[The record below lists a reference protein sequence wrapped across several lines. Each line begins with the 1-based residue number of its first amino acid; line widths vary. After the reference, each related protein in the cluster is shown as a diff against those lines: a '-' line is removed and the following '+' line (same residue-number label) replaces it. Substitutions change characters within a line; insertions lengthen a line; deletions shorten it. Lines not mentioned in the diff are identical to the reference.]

1 MSKNIE
7 NNVVQMSFDNK
18 DFEKNISTST
28 KSVENLNKA
37 LEFKDAEKGFED
49 LEKYANSVNFD
60 GLNKAISNIN
70 SVFTVTGALTKKII
84 DDIAGYFEQKIVGAI
99 SKVRSTISY
108 IMDPNLGVSKYE
120 QYTNAVKIMTAN
132 LADADRELIKLVR
145 EKENADFSELEHV
158 ESYIEDLALY
168 TDETSYSLTDMV
180 DTMAKFAANN
190 VGLQQSTAAMMGFAN
205 MAAVA
210 GQNASVASQGMMQMS
225 QAFSTGY
232 IKYQDWMQA
241 FSLKNIATKEAKEV
255 FVKKAL
261 EIGTLDKDDIKEAQ
275 RVNGENWV
283 NYFFTS
289 DTLNQGWLRT
299 SDVLVEGLK
308 EYSKAS
314 DYILKN
320 MENISETA
328 SVTDMLRWVEDYK
341 KSGQSAEEF
350 AASLGDSVD
359 DVDALA
365 KALVTL
371 SSKEYEV
378 SLKAFNAAQNA
389 TNFHEAIDAV
399 RDAVGTK
406 MMYAL
411 RYFIGD
417 LDQARK
423 LWTNFSNSLWDVFA
437 GPLDNALK
445 GLRRFNEEVYR
456 TEEINGELVDITLY
470 EDFWNNVG
478 RLFTNLGSI
487 VGAFMDKIRIAS
499 GAVTTMAEPLSIIST
514 YTYRFMEKLTLG
526 IGNLADKVEEFLD
539 SKFFDTTL
547 TTFSAILRIIK
558 NIKNIT
564 KQFFGA
570 TFGTILKN
578 LSGPLN
584 AIADIIMHISWRIEG
599 LTSRLNNS
607 ETFKRLLDAL
617 SRLTAKLMQLGT
629 YLIGKFGDVFFK
641 ILDIAGQLG
650 EKLLEYLIPAIEW
663 VIKLIDKEII
673 PLIDDIIE
681 GNSALGA
688 VFEWV
693 NKQLD
698 NLIPNIKTF
707 ITDVTGMSWDD
718 LSDKV
723 KTWGDKFIANVG
735 RIGKEGFDV
744 LKQYFKD
751 TFDSDV
757 KGSLGDFIQVVN
769 EADSVTE
776 GAQGIVTWAGDALSR
791 PVKLILDLV
800 GVIINKDLSGI
811 ADDITTFIK
820 RVAEALSNVTP
831 SIFEGVEV
839 VIGVLLKVLK
849 EVGHIFVEII
859 KYMANITDT
868 TGFQVLDDVLNG
880 FKVIFSAIIDV
891 AGQLLITVADLIKY
905 MTPAIKQG
913 IIYIGDIIMGMVD
926 MIKDTLKS
934 LSDIDSPQEALAKFW
949 MLVKIIL
956 AITAIAVVVKIF
968 YDLVYTFSAIGRA
981 VNLLGKS
988 VHVVADSF
996 SGLLDSL
1003 AGDSFSGMI
1012 RLFTLLIFAIG
1023 YAFSSLAKVGQ
1034 AMTDPSVVK
1043 GVVIALLG
1051 MALLIKIFISGAT
1064 ALMKTQTEAYD
1075 KLAKLQAKKAK
1086 AEKRLEKYTGSA
1098 PKSKVGKFKQS
1109 LYLKFLGNKDLETMD
1124 LDESSL
1130 EQEGD
1135 NLKNSIKGI
1144 ASFLAGMAVAI
1155 VGIAAAVSILARA
1168 SKATSSKDLITAVA
1182 ATALIMV
1189 FAGVMLKL
1197 AQGNMND
1204 VSKFSHDSNFK
1215 NFVNGNT
1222 KTKNKL
1228 SDSKTSGE
1236 IAKSGTTYRGVAT
1249 ALIGFATAML
1259 LLTVP
1264 LAILAHTSKNVGK
1277 GNFALAFG
1285 VVAGILAV
1293 IGAILVLTTKYSKD
1307 AKLGQAFS
1315 IVFII
1320 GAIAK
1325 LMIALGAILLVLGFA
1340 LQYVEPSTM
1349 KYIYIAAGILFA
1361 FFIATGVFV
1370 TKFLKASKESK
1381 DQDWKQLAREIGR
1394 RIAQMLTISA
1404 TLVSVAM
1411 LIGAFGGVMYL
1422 LVKVIRENSL
1432 LHKSKVPVE
1441 VIAAFVMISALVT
1454 AVFIF
1459 IKSLMK
1465 TKIDDADGKSVAAKF
1480 AGLIGILYAMT
1491 GFIVILTGILVVLT
1505 LLIESV
1511 EFTSI
1516 LGGLVTL
1523 AALFG
1528 IVAGFMALMAV
1539 ISKKLL
1545 GSGAGSSSGGDNF
1558 MKLALSLLLVVGA
1571 ITLLGTALVGLAWA
1585 MDDMEWGTLGKSIA
1599 VFGAALLG
1607 LVAGIAML
1615 ALIGKVAA
1623 PGLYAVAAVLGTM
1636 ALAIA
1641 VVGLAVSL
1649 MMTHG
1654 DKLKK
1659 WLDENVDDIRSS
1671 FYNMG
1676 KAAAGMVLGILE
1688 SIQEDLP
1695 LILDSIAA
1703 ILDMILDWLDENI
1716 SKWVEKLVDIIVEA
1730 IEGLAKGIKE
1740 NASRIATA
1748 LYDLVD
1754 AIITV
1759 AGDFME
1765 QLFPGIGEKADK
1777 LMNKWLGDP
1786 QKKLNK
1792 KLQAEEVKHQAELLE
1807 IRTRGAKQYAGILE
1821 GLANADRVIKEAQK
1835 NNRSYTTA
1843 DIAKAY
1849 QDRSY
1854 FQAVVDQMSAETI
1867 NSFLGKYGSLM
1878 DEAIVDQW
1886 EGIGAAK
1893 AGEAMGNVV
1902 TSMVTSAEEA
1912 LDEHSPSKVMAKI
1925 GENAVVGLVQGVEG
1939 TDTTQAGKSAA
1950 TGIVDGAKA
1959 WLKEKLGGIT
1969 QMFGGSDIVNSFGG
1983 AGLNLGDAIG
1993 SNMAVGIQDN
2003 LDFSNY
2009 GTDMSSSINGG
2020 LSNVYDMD
2028 SLMSQGGFN
2037 NFDYGGTITT
2047 QVNDDQ
2053 ISQLSDATQSSN
2065 ADVVDQIKHLED
2077 KLAEYTQAIKNIQM
2091 YLDTGALVGEMAIP
2105 LDKKLG
2111 ELNYR
2116 KTNRGGI

>member
-60 GLNKAISNIN
+60 GLNKAINNIN

-84 DDIAGYFEQKIVGAI
+84 DDIAGYFEEKILGAVN
-99 SKVRSTISY
+99 KVRSTISY
-108 IMDPNLGVSKYE
+108 IMDPNLGISKYE

-132 LADADRELIKLVR
+132 LADSDRRLIDLVR
-145 EKENADFSELEHV
+145 QKENADFSELEHV

-190 VGLQQSTAAMMGFAN
+190 VGLKESTAAMMGFAN

-210 GQNASVASQGMMQMS
+210 GQNASTASQGMMQMS

-261 EIGTLDKDDIKEAQ
+261 EIGTLDEKDIKEAQ

-283 NYFFTS
+283 NFFFTS

-328 SVTDMLRWVEDYK
+328 SVTDMLRWTKEFQE
-341 KSGQSAEEF
+341 SGLSAEEF
-350 AASLGDSVD
+350 ASSLADSVD
-359 DVDALA
+359 DVDALTT
-365 KALVTL
+365 AL
-371 SSKEYEV
+371 KELTKEEYAL

-417 LDQARK
+417 LDQARE

-437 GPLDNALK
+437 GPLDNALG
-445 GLRRFNEEVYR
+445 GLKRFNQEVYR
-456 TEEINGELVDITLY
+456 TEEVNGKLVDITLY

-478 RLFTNLGSI
+478 RLFTNLGSV

-514 YTYRFMEKLTLG
+514 YTYKFMENMTLG

-599 LTSRLNNS
+599 LTNRLNNS
-607 ETFKRLLDAL
+607 TTFKNLLDAL

-629 YLIGKFGDVFFK
+629 YLIGKFGDIFFK
-641 ILDIAGQLG
+641 ILDIAGRLA

-663 VIKLIDKEII
+663 VIKLIDNEII

-688 VFEWV
+688 IFQWV
-693 NKQLD
+693 NEQLD

-707 ITDVTGMSWDD
+707 ITDVTGMSWDE

-723 KTWGDKFIANVG
+723 QTWGDNFIANVG

-757 KGSLGDFIQVVN
+757 KGSLGDFIKVVN

-776 GAQGIVTWAGDALSR
+776 GAQGVVTWAGDALSR

-811 ADDITTFIK
+811 ADDITSFIK

-905 MTPAIKQG
+905 MTPAIKDG
-913 IIYIGDIIMGMVD
+913 IIFIGDIIMGMVD
-926 MIKDTLKS
+926 MIKGS
-934 LSDIDSPQEALAKFW
+934 LEALANIDSPQEALAKFW

-956 AITAIAVVVKIF
+956 AIAIVAAVIKVI
-968 YDLVYTFSAIGRA
+968 YDLVYAFGAIGKGVR
-981 VNLLGKS
+981 LLAHGIYD
-988 VHVVADSF
+988 VTESF

-1003 AGDSFSGMI
+1003 AGDSFVGII
-1012 RLFTLLIFAIG
+1012 RTFTLLIFALG
-1023 YAFSSLAKVGQ
+1023 YAFASLAKVGQ
-1034 AMTDPSVVK
+1034 AMSDPEVLK
-1043 GVVIALLG
+1043 GVIIAFLG
-1051 MALLIKIFISGAT
+1051 MAIMIGLFVNGAEKLLSIQSV
-1064 ALMKTQTEAYD
+1064 AYD
-1075 KLAKLQAKKAK
+1075 RLAKAREKKLK
-1086 AEKRLEKYTGSA
+1086 AQRKLDKY
-1098 PKSKVGKFKQS
+1098 KSKHSSDTSTWG
-1109 LYLKFLGNKDLETMD
+1109 FLGRRRNKKLENAD
-1124 LDESSL
+1124 LDVQNL
-1130 EQEGD
+1130 EAETEG
-1135 NLKNSIKGI
+1135 LKNSMKGI
-1144 ASFLAGMAVAI
+1144 GSFLVGMAAALIGISMAI
-1155 VGIAAAVSILARA
+1155 SIIARA
-1168 SKATSSKDLITAVA
+1168 SKATSPKDIAVA
-1182 ATALIMV
+1182 AATIAMMMI
-1189 FAGVMLKL
+1189 FSAVMLKL
-1197 AQGNMND
+1197 VQGDMND
-1204 VSKFSHDSNFK
+1204 IASFNSSTFKSKGYKK
-1215 NFVNGNT
+1215 NLN
-1222 KTKNKL
+1222 
-1228 SDSKTSGE
+1228 DSKTEAS
-1236 IAKSGTTYRGVAT
+1236 IKKSGTTYRGVAL
-1249 ALIGFATAML
+1249 ALIGFATSML
-1259 LLTVP
+1259 LLTIP
-1264 LAILAHTSKNVGK
+1264 LAILAHTSKKVGK
-1277 GNFALAFG
+1277 GNMAMALA

-1293 IGAILVLTTKYSKD
+1293 IGATMVLMAKYSKD
-1307 AKLGQAFS
+1307 AKFGQMAT
-1315 IVFII
+1315 IVLVI
-1320 GAIAK
+1320 GAISK
-1325 LMIALGAILLVLGFA
+1325 MMLTLGVILGALGLA
-1340 LQYVEPSTM
+1340 LQFVDPSTI
-1349 KYIYIAAGILFA
+1349 KWIWIAAGILGA
-1361 FFIATGVFV
+1361 FFIAAGVFAV
-1370 TKFLKASKESK
+1370 LLIKATKQSK
-1381 DQDWKQLAREIGR
+1381 DLDWKELAREIGR
-1394 RIAQMLTISA
+1394 KIAQMLTISA
-1404 TLVSVAM
+1404 TLISVAI
-1411 LIGAFGGVMYL
+1411 LIGAFGGVLYL
-1422 LVKVIRENSL
+1422 LVKVLRENSI
-1432 LHKSKVPVE
+1432 LHDSGIPVE
-1441 VIAAFVMISALVT
+1441 VMVAMGMIFAIVGF
-1454 AVFIF
+1454 VFIF
-1459 IKSLMK
+1459 IKQIMK
-1465 TKIDDADGKSVAAKF
+1465 MKIDKGDSKSVAAKF
-1480 AGLIGILYAMT
+1480 AGMIGIIYVMT
-1491 GFIVILTGILVVLT
+1491 SFIVVLTGILVVLT
-1505 LLIESV
+1505 LLIEKV

-1516 LGGLVTL
+1516 LGGLVAL
-1523 AALFG
+1523 AGLFG
-1528 IVAGFMALMAV
+1528 IVAGFMALMAM

-1545 GSGAGSSSGGDNF
+1545 GSGAGSSDGSNNF

-1571 ITLLGTALVGLAWA
+1571 ITLLGTAIVGLAWA
-1585 MDDMEWGTLGKSIA
+1585 MDDMEWGTLGKSMA

-1607 LVAGIAML
+1607 LVVGIAML
-1615 ALIGKVAA
+1615 ALIGKIAA

-1636 ALAIA
+1636 ALAIT
-1641 VVGLAVSL
+1641 VVGLAVMLL
-1649 MMTHG
+1649 MAHG

-1659 WLDENVDDIRSS
+1659 WLDENVDDIRSM

-1676 KAAAGMVLGILE
+1676 KAAGGMVLGVLE
-1688 SIQEDLP
+1688 SVQEDFP
-1695 LILDSIAA
+1695 IILDSLAT
-1703 ILDMILDWLDENI
+1703 ILDDLLDWLDEHI
-1716 SKWVEKLVDIIVEA
+1716 AGWMEKLVDIITNA

-1740 NASRIATA
+1740 NSNRIASA
-1748 LYDLVD
+1748 IYGLVE
-1754 AIITV
+1754 AICTV

-1765 QLFPGIGEKADK
+1765 QLIPGISERVDKIANKLFGDSQKDLNRKLEK
-1777 LMNKWLGDP
+1777 
-1786 QKKLNK
+1786 Q
-1792 KLQAEEVKHQAELLE
+1792 EVEHQAKLLE
-1807 IRTRGAKQYAGILE
+1807 IRTQGAAKYAGILE
-1821 GLANADRVIKEAQK
+1821 GLANADKVIKDAQ
-1835 NNRSYTTA
+1835 SGGHAYTTA
-1843 DIAKAY
+1843 DLARAY
-1849 QDRSY
+1849 TNRSY
-1854 FQAVVDQMSAETI
+1854 FTNVVDSLSADTI
-1867 NSFLGKYGSLM
+1867 NTFLGKYGDLM
-1878 DEAIVDQW
+1878 DDSKVHQWEAIATEKV
-1886 EGIGAAK
+1886 ATAT
-1893 AGEAMGNVV
+1893 ANVV
-1902 TSMVTSAEEA
+1902 GAMVESAEDT
-1912 LDEHSPSKVMAKI
+1912 LDENSPSKVMKKV
-1925 GENAVVGLVQGVEG
+1925 GEYAVEGLVQGVEG
-1939 TDTTQAGKSAA
+1939 TDTAQAGKSAA
-1950 TGIVDGAKA
+1950 TGIVDGAKS

-1969 QMFGGSDIVNSFGG
+1969 QMFGGSDIMSSFGG

-1993 SNMAVGIQDN
+1993 SNMALGIQDN

>member
-84 DDIAGYFEQKIVGAI
+84 DDIAGYFEQKIVGAV

-210 GQNASVASQGMMQMS
+210 GQNATVASQGMMQMS

-232 IKYQDWMQA
+232 IRYQDWMQA

-341 KSGQSAEEF
+341 KSGLSAEKF
-350 AASLGDSVD
+350 AASLADSVD

-365 KALVTL
+365 EAL
-371 SSKEYEV
+371 KELGKEEYDL

-514 YTYRFMEKLTLG
+514 YTYKFMEKLTLG
-526 IGNLADKVEEFLD
+526 IGDLADKIEEFLD

-599 LTSRLNNS
+599 LTSRLNKS

-663 VIKLIDKEII
+663 IIKLIDKEII

-707 ITDVTGMSWDD
+707 ITDVTGMSWDE

-723 KTWGDKFIANVG
+723 QSWGDKFIANVG

-757 KGSLGDFIQVVN
+757 KGSLGDFIQVIN

-776 GAQGIVTWAGDALSR
+776 GAQGVVTWAGDALSR
-791 PVKLILDLV
+791 PIKLILDLV

-831 SIFEGVEV
+831 SIFEGVET

-891 AGQLLITVADLIKY
+891 AGQLLITIADLIKY

-926 MIKDTLKS
+926 MIKETLKS
-934 LSDIDSPQEALAKFW
+934 LSEIDSPQEALAKFW
-949 MLVKIIL
+949 MLVKIVL
-956 AITAIAVVVKIF
+956 AIAAIAAVVKIF

-981 VNLLGKS
+981 VNLVGES
-988 VHVVADSF
+988 IHVVADSF

-1012 RLFTLLIFAIG
+1012 RLFTLLIFSIG
-1023 YAFSSLAKVGQ
+1023 YALSSLAKVGQ
-1034 AMTDPSVVK
+1034 AMTDPAVIK
-1043 GVVIALLG
+1043 GVIIAFLG
-1051 MALLIKIFISGAT
+1051 MALLIMLFVKGAET
-1064 ALMKTQTEAYD
+1064 LLNVQSVAYD
-1075 KLAKLQAKKAK
+1075 RLAKAREKKLK
-1086 AEKRLEKYTGSA
+1086 AQRKLDKY
-1098 PKSKVGKFKQS
+1098 KSKHGTATS
-1109 LYLKFLGNKDLETMD
+1109 TWSFLGRRKNKKLEDAD
-1124 LDESSL
+1124 LDVQNL
-1130 EQEGD
+1130 EAETEG
-1135 NLKNSIKGI
+1135 LKNSMKGI
-1144 ASFLAGMAVAI
+1144 GSFLVGMAAALIGISMAI
-1155 VGIAAAVSILARA
+1155 SIIARA
-1168 SKATSSKDLITAVA
+1168 SKATSPKDIAVA
-1182 ATALIMV
+1182 TASIAMLMV
-1189 FAGVMLKL
+1189 FSAVMLKL
-1197 AQGNMND
+1197 AQGDMND
-1204 VSKFSHDSNFK
+1204 VASFTNSNFK
-1215 NFVNGNT
+1215 SKGY
-1222 KTKNKL
+1222 KKNL
-1228 SDSKTSGE
+1228 NDSKTEAS
-1236 IAKSGTTYRGVAT
+1236 IKKSGTTYRGVAT

-1259 LLTVP
+1259 LLTIP

-1293 IGAILVLTTKYSKD
+1293 IGTILVLTTKFSKD
-1307 AKLGQAFS
+1307 AKLSQTFS
-1315 IVFII
+1315 IVFVI

-1325 LMIALGAILLVLGFA
+1325 LMIALGAILLVLGVA
-1340 LQYVEPSTM
+1340 LQYVDPSTM
-1349 KYIYIAAGILFA
+1349 KYIYIASGVLFA
-1361 FFIATGVFV
+1361 FFVAAGIFV
-1370 TKFLKASKESK
+1370 TKFMKASKDSK

-1394 RIAQMLTISA
+1394 KIAQMLTISA

-1441 VIAAFVMISALVT
+1441 VIAAFAMISALVT
-1454 AVFIF
+1454 AIFIF

-1465 TKIDDADGKSVAAKF
+1465 TKIDDGDTKSVAAKF

-1505 LLIESV
+1505 LLIENV

-1528 IVAGFMALMAV
+1528 TVAGFMALMAV

-1545 GSGAGSSSGGDNF
+1545 GSGAGSSDGGDNF

-1585 MDDMEWGTLGKSIA
+1585 MDDMKLSTLGKSIA

-1607 LVAGIAML
+1607 LVAGITML

-1659 WLDENVDDIRSS
+1659 WLDENVDDIRES

-1740 NASRIATA
+1740 NANRIATA

-1821 GLANADRVIKEAQK
+1821 GLANADKVIKEAQK

-1854 FQAVVDQMSAETI
+1854 FQAAVDQMSAETI

-1878 DEAIVDQW
+1878 DDAIVDQW

-1969 QMFGGSDIVNSFGG
+1969 QMFGGSDIMNSFGG

>member
-60 GLNKAISNIN
+60 GLNKAINNIN

-84 DDIAGYFEQKIVGAI
+84 DDIAGYFEEKILGAVN
-99 SKVRSTISY
+99 KVRNTISY
-108 IMDPNLGVSKYE
+108 IMDPNLGISKYE

-132 LADADRELIKLVR
+132 LADSDRNLIDLVR
-145 EKENADFSELEHV
+145 KKENADYSELEHV

-190 VGLQQSTAAMMGFAN
+190 VGLQESTAAMMGFAN

-210 GQNASVASQGMMQMS
+210 GQNASTASQGMMQMS

-261 EIGTLDKDDIKEAQ
+261 EIGTLNEKDIKEAQ

-283 NYFFTS
+283 NFFFTS

-328 SVTDMLRWVEDYK
+328 SVTDMLRWT
-341 KSGQSAEEF
+341 EEF
-350 AASLGDSVD
+350 KDSGLTAEQFANTLSDSVD
-359 DVDALA
+359 DVDALTE
-365 KALVTL
+365 ALKELT
-371 SSKEYEV
+371 KEEYEL

-417 LDQARK
+417 LDQARE
-423 LWTNFSNSLWDVFA
+423 LWTNFANSLWDVFA
-437 GPLDNALK
+437 GPLDNSLK

-456 TEEINGELVDITLY
+456 TEEINGKLVDITLY

-478 RLFTNLGSI
+478 RLFTNLGSV

-499 GAVTTMAEPLSIIST
+499 GAVTAMAEPLSIIST
-514 YTYRFMEKLTLG
+514 YTYKFMEKMTLG
-526 IGNLADKVEEFLD
+526 IGNLADKVEGFLE

-547 TTFSAILRIIK
+547 TTFSSILRIIG
-558 NIKNIT
+558 NIKGIT

-570 TFGTILKN
+570 TVGTILKN

-584 AIADIIMHISWRIEG
+584 AIADIIMQISWRIEG
-599 LTSRLNNS
+599 LTNRLNNS
-607 ETFKRLLDAL
+607 TTFKKLLDAL

-629 YLIGKFGDVFFK
+629 YLIGKFGDIFFK
-641 ILDIAGQLG
+641 VLDIAGRLA
-650 EKLLEYLIPAIEW
+650 EKLLEFLIPAIEW
-663 VIKLIDKEII
+663 IIKLIDNEII

-693 NKQLD
+693 NEQLD

-707 ITDVTGMSWDD
+707 ITDVTGMSWDE
-718 LSDKV
+718 LNDKV
-723 KTWGDKFIANVG
+723 QTWGDKFIANVG
-735 RIGKEGFDV
+735 RIGREGFDV

-757 KGSLGDFIQVVN
+757 KGSLGDFIKVVN

-776 GAQGIVTWAGDALSR
+776 GAQGIVTWTGDALSR

-800 GVIINKDLSGI
+800 GVIINKDLTGI
-811 ADDITTFIK
+811 ADDITAFIK
-820 RVAEALSNVTP
+820 RVATALSNITP

-880 FKVIFSAIIDV
+880 FKVIFSAIIDI
-891 AGQLLITVADLIKY
+891 AGQLLITVANLIKY
-905 MTPAIKQG
+905 MTPAVKDG
-913 IIYIGDIIMGMVD
+913 IIFIGDIIMGMVD
-926 MIKDTLKS
+926 MIKGS
-934 LSDIDSPQEALAKFW
+934 LEALANIDSPQEALAKFW

-956 AITAIAVVVKIF
+956 AIAIVAAVVKVI
-968 YDLVYTFSAIGRA
+968 YDLVYAFGAIGKGVR
-981 VNLLGKS
+981 LLAHGIYDVS
-988 VHVVADSF
+988 ESF

-1003 AGDSFSGMI
+1003 AGDSFVGII
-1012 RLFTLLIFAIG
+1012 RTFTLLIFALG
-1023 YAFSSLAKVGQ
+1023 YAFASLAKVGQ
-1034 AMTDPSVVK
+1034 AMSDPSVMK
-1043 GVVIALLG
+1043 GVLVAFIG
-1051 MALLIKIFISGAT
+1051 MAVLITLFINGAS
-1064 ALMKTQTEAYD
+1064 AMMKVQTEAYD

-1086 AEKRLEKYTGSA
+1086 AEKRLEKYTGST
-1098 PKSKVGKFKQS
+1098 PKSKIGKLKAS
-1109 LYLKFLGNKDLETMD
+1109 LYAKFLGNRDLETME
-1124 LDESSL
+1124 LDESSINQQG
-1130 EQEGD
+1130 E
-1135 NLKNSIKGI
+1135 NIKNSIKGI
-1144 ASFLAGMAVAI
+1144 AGFLIGMGVAI

-1168 SKATSSKDLITAVA
+1168 AQATSSKDLMTAVV

-1197 AQGNMND
+1197 VQGNMDD
-1204 VSKFSHDSNFK
+1204 VASFSHGTNFK
-1215 NFVNGNT
+1215 KFTNGKT

-1228 SDSKTSGE
+1228 SDSKTSAE
-1236 IAKSGTTYRGVAT
+1236 IKKSGTSYRGVAL
-1249 ALIGFATAML
+1249 ALIGFATSML
-1259 LLTVP
+1259 LLTIP
-1264 LAILAHTSKNVGK
+1264 LAILAHTSQKVGQ
-1277 GNFALAFG
+1277 GNMAMALAT
-1285 VVAGILAV
+1285 VAGILAV
-1293 IGAILVLTTKYSKD
+1293 IGATMVLMSKYSKD
-1307 AKLGQAFS
+1307 AKFGQMAT
-1315 IVFII
+1315 IVLVI
-1320 GAIAK
+1320 GAISK
-1325 LMIALGAILLVLGFA
+1325 MMLTLGIILGALGVA
-1340 LQYVEPSTM
+1340 LQFVDPSTI
-1349 KYIYIAAGILFA
+1349 KWIWIAAGILGA
-1361 FFIATGVFV
+1361 FFIAAGVFAV
-1370 TKFLKASKESK
+1370 LLVKATKQSK
-1381 DQDWKQLAREIGR
+1381 DMDWKELAREIGR
-1394 RIAQMLTISA
+1394 KIAQMLTISA
-1404 TLVSVAM
+1404 TLISVAI
-1411 LIGAFGGVMYL
+1411 LIGAFGGVLYL
-1422 LVKVIRENSL
+1422 LVKVLRENSV
-1432 LHKSKVPVE
+1432 LHDSGIPVE
-1441 VIAAFVMISALVT
+1441 VMVAMGMIFLIVGFVFL
-1454 AVFIF
+1454 F
-1459 IKSLMK
+1459 IKQITNMK
-1465 TKIDDADGKSVAAKF
+1465 TDEGDSKAIAAKF
-1480 AGLIGILYAMT
+1480 AGMIGIIYVMT
-1491 GFIVILTGILVVLT
+1491 SFIVILTGILVVLT
-1505 LLIESV
+1505 LLLENV

-1528 IVAGFMALMAV
+1528 IVAGFMTLMAL
-1539 ISKKLL
+1539 ISKRLL
-1545 GSGAGSSSGGDNF
+1545 GGNGDSSGADNF

-1571 ITLLGTALVGLAWA
+1571 ITLLGTAIVGLAWA
-1585 MDDMEWGTLGKSIA
+1585 MDDMEWGPLGKSMA
-1599 VFGAALLG
+1599 VFGAALIG
-1607 LVAGIAML
+1607 LVVAIGL
-1615 ALIGKVAA
+1615 LGLIGKIAA

-1636 ALAIA
+1636 ALAIT
-1641 VVGLAVSL
+1641 VVGLAVML
-1649 MMTHG
+1649 MMSHG

-1659 WLDENVDDIRSS
+1659 WLDENVDDIRDE

-1676 KAAAGMVLGILE
+1676 KAAAGMVRGVLEAISEDLPFILE
-1688 SIQEDLP
+1688 SIAE
-1695 LILDSIAA
+1695 
-1703 ILDMILDWLDENI
+1703 ILDMILEWLDEHI
-1716 SKWVEKLVDIIVEA
+1716 SSWMEKLVDIIVSA
-1730 IEGLAKGIKE
+1730 IEGLAKGIRD
-1740 NASRIATA
+1740 NANRIANA
-1748 LYDLVD
+1748 IYDLVD
-1754 AIITV
+1754 AIIAV
-1759 AGDFME
+1759 AGNFME

-1786 QKKLNK
+1786 QKKLNR
-1792 KLQAEEVKHQAELLE
+1792 KLQAEEVKHQAKLLE
-1807 IRTRGAKQYAGILE
+1807 LRTEGAKQYSGILE
-1821 GLANADRVIKEAQK
+1821 GIANAEKVIREG
-1835 NNRSYTTA
+1835 STGGYTTA
-1843 DIAKAY
+1843 DIARAY
-1849 QDRSY
+1849 QNRS
-1854 FQAVVDQMSAETI
+1854 FLKDQVESMSQDTI
-1867 NSFLGKYGSLM
+1867 NTFLGKYGSLM
-1878 DEAIVDQW
+1878 DDSIVEQW
-1886 EGIGAAK
+1886 EEIGASK
-1893 AGEAMGNVV
+1893 AAAAMTNV
-1902 TSMVTSAEEA
+1902 TQEMVSAAEKA
-1912 LDEHSPSKVMAKI
+1912 LDENSPSKVMKKV
-1925 GENAVVGLVQGVEG
+1925 GKYAVEGMVQGVESV
-1939 TDTTQAGKSAA
+1939 DTTQAGESAA
-1950 TGIVDGAKA
+1950 TGIISGAKA
-1959 WLKEKLGGIT
+1959 WLREKIGGIT
-1969 QMFGGSDIVNSFGG
+1969 SMFGGNNVVDSFGD
-1983 AGLNLGDAIG
+1983 AGFNLGDAIG
-1993 SNMAVGIQDN
+1993 SHVNLGIEDS

-2028 SLMSQGGFN
+2028 SLMAQGGYN

-2053 ISQLSDATQSSN
+2053 LNQLSDATKSSN

-2077 KLAEYTQAIKNIQM
+2077 RLAEYTQAIKNIQM
-2091 YLDTGALVGEMAIP
+2091 YLDTGVLVGEMAVP

>member
-60 GLNKAISNIN
+60 GLNRAISNIN

-132 LADADRELIKLVR
+132 LADSDRELIKLVR
-145 EKENADFSELEHV
+145 EKTNADFSELEHV
-158 ESYIEDLALY
+158 ESYIEALALY

-210 GQNASVASQGMMQMS
+210 GQNATVASQGMMQMS

-232 IKYQDWMQA
+232 VKYQDWMQA

-314 DYILKN
+314 EYILDN

-371 SSKEYEV
+371 SSEEYEL

-445 GLRRFNEEVYR
+445 GLRQFNEEVYR
-456 TEEINGELVDITLY
+456 TEEVNGELVDITLY
-470 EDFWNNVG
+470 DDFWNNVG

-526 IGNLADKVEEFLD
+526 IGDLADKVEEFLD

-547 TTFSAILRIIK
+547 TTFSAILRIIG

-641 ILDIAGQLG
+641 ILDITGQLG

-663 VIKLIDKEII
+663 IIDLIDKEII

-681 GNSALGA
+681 GNGSLGA

-723 KTWGDKFIANVG
+723 QTWGDKFISNVG

-757 KGSLGDFIQVVN
+757 EGSIGDFIKVVN

-776 GAQGIVTWAGDALSR
+776 GAQGVVTWAGDALSR
-791 PVKLILDLV
+791 PIKLILDLV
-800 GVIINKDLSGI
+800 GVIINKDLSGL
-811 ADDITTFIK
+811 ADDITSFIK
-820 RVAEALSNVTP
+820 RVSEALSNVTP
-831 SIFEGVEV
+831 SVFQGVEV

-859 KYMANITDT
+859 KYMANVTDT

-913 IIYIGDIIMGMVD
+913 IIYIGDIIMGMAD
-926 MIKDTLKS
+926 MIKGTLKS
-934 LSDIDSPQEALAKFW
+934 LSEIDSPQEALAKFW

-968 YDLVYTFSAIGRA
+968 YDLVYAFSAIGRA
-981 VNLLGKS
+981 VNLVGKGI
-988 VHVVADSF
+988 HEVADSF

-1012 RLFTLLIFAIG
+1012 RLFTLLIFSIG
-1023 YAFSSLAKVGQ
+1023 YALSSLAKVGQ
-1034 AMTDPSVVK
+1034 AMTDPAVIK
-1043 GVVIALLG
+1043 GVIIAFLG

-1064 ALMKTQTEAYD
+1064 ALMNTQTEAYD

-1249 ALIGFATAML
+1249 ALIGFAAAML

-1320 GAIAK
+1320 GSIAK
-1325 LMIALGAILLVLGFA
+1325 LMVALGAILLALGA
-1340 LQYVEPSTM
+1340 GLQFVDPDSI
-1349 KYIYIAAGILFA
+1349 KHIYIAAGILFA
-1361 FFIATGVFV
+1361 FFIATGVFAV
-1370 TKFLKASKESK
+1370 KLVKASKDSK
-1381 DQDWKQLAREIGR
+1381 DQDWKELAREIGR
-1394 RIAQMLTISA
+1394 KIAQMLTISA

-1411 LIGAFGGVMYL
+1411 LIGAFGGVLYL
-1422 LVKVIRENSL
+1422 LVKVLRENSL
-1432 LHKSKVPVE
+1432 LHDSGIPVE
-1441 VIAAFVMISALVT
+1441 VMVAMGMIFLIVGFVFL
-1454 AVFIF
+1454 F
-1459 IKSLMK
+1459 IKQITKMK
-1465 TKIDDADGKSVAAKF
+1465 TDEGDAKSVAAKF

-1505 LLIESV
+1505 LLLENV

-1516 LGGLVTL
+1516 LGGLV
-1523 AALFG
+1523 AIAGLFG
-1528 IVAGFMALMAV
+1528 VVAGFMALMAV

-1545 GSGAGSSSGGDNF
+1545 GGNGDSSGADNF

-1585 MDDMEWGTLGKSIA
+1585 MDDMEWGTLGKSMA

-1607 LVAGIAML
+1607 LVAGIGML
-1615 ALIGKVAA
+1615 ALIGKIAA

-1641 VVGLAVSL
+1641 VVGIAVMLL
-1649 MMTHG
+1649 MAHG

-1659 WLDENVDDIRSS
+1659 WLDENVDDIRSM

-1878 DEAIVDQW
+1878 DDAIYNQW
-1886 EGIGAAK
+1886 ESVGASK
-1893 AGEAMGNVV
+1893 AGEAMANVV
-1902 TSMVTSAEEA
+1902 TDMVTSAEEA
-1912 LDEHSPSKVMAKI
+1912 LDENSPSKVMAKV
-1925 GENAVVGLVQGVEG
+1925 GEYAVEGLVQGVEG
-1939 TDTTQAGKSAA
+1939 TDTAQAGKSAA

-1959 WLKEKLGGIT
+1959 WLKDKLGGIT
-1969 QMFGGSDIVNSFGG
+1969 QMFGGSDIMNSFGG

-2053 ISQLSDATQSSN
+2053 ISQLSDATKSSN